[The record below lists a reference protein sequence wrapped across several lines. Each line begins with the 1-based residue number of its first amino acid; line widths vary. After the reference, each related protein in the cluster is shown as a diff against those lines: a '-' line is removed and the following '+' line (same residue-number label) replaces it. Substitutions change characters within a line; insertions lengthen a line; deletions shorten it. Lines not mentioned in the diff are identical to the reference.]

1 MKKFIILSSFMLF
14 TTSCFKGQLSG
25 SADNNG
31 GNTGQT
37 IDNAFQAQALQI
49 LKTNCSS
56 CHGSTTGPANVY
68 GLDDPNHLVSSGLIE
83 PGDPNRSPLFMPI
96 ADGSMPPSKPVSA
109 ADQLVIQNW
118 IANVAT
124 TQPTPTPTPPP
135 LPTPTP
141 TPTPPPT
148 SGEPKYSEIST
159 KILSVKCTSCHN
171 VSTYARVM
179 KWVSAGNPN
188 SSKLYKEVKSGSM
201 PKGSSK
207 LTTAQVQSIY
217 NWILAGAKN
226 N

>member
-1 MKKFIILSSFMLF
+1 MKKIIFVSIFMLF
-14 TTSCFKGQLSG
+14 ATSCFKGQLNTGTDKS
-25 SADNNG
+25 G

-37 IDNAFQAQALQI
+37 IDNDFQTQALQI

-68 GLDDPNHLVSSGLIE
+68 GLGDPNHLASSGLIE
-83 PGDPNRSPLFMPI
+83 PGDPNRSPLFMTI

-124 TQPTPTPTPPP
+124 QKPPP
-135 LPTPTP
+135 SPTPTP
-141 TPTPPPT
+141 TPTPPP
-148 SGEPKYSEIST
+148 SPAEPKYSYVSSQ
-159 KILSVKCTSCHN
+159 ILSVKCASCHN

-179 KWVSAGNPN
+179 KRVSAGNPN

-207 LTTAQVQSIY
+207 LTTA
-217 NWILAGAKN
+217 
-226 N
+226 